1 MDAIYSQASF
11 LNTPVDIRLSTAI
24 EHVAPGL
31 LTLDSAIK
39 WDTLTSAHYG
49 SATTVNFWFLD
60 DITWCGNNFIFYVG
74 CGETPGNDFVV
85 ESAYADSLFNA
96 ELLAHELGHNLGLGH
111 NSGNENLMDA
121 FLNGGTDLSSSEVAT
136 LMVSPLIQFDSAG
149 FFIEVLPVLVVA
161 VASQVN
167 APAVSSLLLLAFF
180 VIGYRRFRVMT

>member
-1 MDAIYSQASF
+1 M
-11 LNTPVDIRLSTAI
+11 
-24 EHVAPGL
+24 
-31 LTLDSAIK
+31 
-39 WDTLTSAHYG
+39 
-49 SATTVNFWFLD
+49 
-60 DITWCGNNFIFYVG
+60 
-74 CGETPGNDFVV
+74 V

-121 FLNGGTDLSSSEVAT
+121 FLNGGTDLSSSEVVT
-136 LMVSPLIQFDSAG
+136 LMGSPLIQFDSAG